1 LVDQDTTNYVVNPWT
16 LAEATAGGGVRV
28 APGPAPGSAPG
39 TKPPPVTELARD
51 PTGGR
56 GSGFIYSSVMG
67 AGGLKVANDMVAMG
81 GAAQAGTMKIRQL
94 AGTGSVSGSGS
105 AHKKHKQG

>member
-1 LVDQDTTNYVVNPWT
+1 VDQDTTNYVVNPWT

-39 TKPPPVTELARD
+39 TKPPPVTELPRD

-67 AGGLKVANDMVAMG
+67 AGGLKVANDAVAMG
-81 GAAQAGTMKIRQL
+81 GAANAGTMKIRQL
-94 AGTGSVSGSGS
+94 AGTGNVGTGGGG
-105 AHKKHKQG
+105 ATKKHKAG